1 MKTLKIIF
9 YMLFIVS
16 LLTLQVSLIFPMRT
30 KLLSTGMLY
39 LILAQFMVALNIVVS
54 KNLLDTIPI
63 MVMMNIRFAIAALVL
78 FPLHFLSRQR
88 RKPWTVY
95 FTELERKDWLFLGA
109 QALCAGVLFNCL
121 MLKGLSATDANVAG
135 IITSA
140 LPAMIAIF
148 SWLFLKESI
157 SFKKCLCILL
167 ATAGLLV
174 IAWDKFTGIG
184 DGHSFF
190 GDAIVLLSLLPEA
203 GYYILTKMHANK
215 LPIFLTSS
223 LLNGINALLLLPFSL
238 SEHWNPLT
246 MSTSYWSIMII
257 LGISAGLFYVF
268 WLFGSQQVDG
278 VMASLSTAIMPIA
291 TVLLAWLLLNEALNI
306 YQTLGLSLVLLSI
319 ITYSRQE

>member
-1 MKTLKIIF
+1 
-9 YMLFIVS
+9 
-16 LLTLQVSLIFPMRT
+16 MRT

-39 LILAQFMVALNIVVS
+39 LVLAQVMVALNIVLS
-54 KNLLDTIPI
+54 KTLLISIPI

-78 FPLHFLSRQR
+78 FPLHFCSPHRH
-88 RKPWTVY
+88 KPWMHY
-95 FTELERKDWLFLGA
+95 FTELERRDWLFLFA

-140 LPAMIAIF
+140 LPAMIALF
-148 SWLFLKESI
+148 SWLCLKETI

-174 IAWDKFTGIG
+174 IAWDKFATIG
-184 DGHSFF
+184 EGHSFL
-190 GDAIVLLSLLPEA
+190 GDAIVLLSLVPEA
-203 GYYILTKMHANK
+203 GYYILTKMHISK

-223 LLNGINALLLLPFSL
+223 LLNGINALLLLPISIAQ
-238 SEHWNPLT
+238 HWNPLT
-246 MSTSYWSIMII
+246 MSTSQWSILIF

-268 WLFGSQQVDG
+268 WLFGSLQVDG
-278 VMASLSTAIMPIA
+278 MMASLSTAIMPIA
-291 TVLLAWLLLNEALNI
+291 TVLIAWILLNEALNLH
-306 YQTLGLSLVLLSI
+306 QTLGLSLVLLSI